1 MIVLALAVLM
11 PAAGGPGPTG
21 VLPGSA
27 AAGLY
32 GATGL
37 VAFML
42 SLGPEPALWAGLR
55 LSTGPYAW
63 LAAVMPGLDGLRVPA
78 RFAAVVYV
86 ALAALAACGAARLLA
101 RIASARARTGLVIAL
116 AAAIVG
122 EGWGGPLALERVPSA
137 EMAVDRA
144 VYDWL
149 RTQPRGPMLE
159 LPMGRP
165 DPAVRYQFRTL
176 VHGNRIVNG
185 YSGYGTALDDFLS
198 GPPFSE
204 IEGVAG
210 AVAMCR
216 ALGIRYV
223 VVHGQLYHDHAIA
236 RRVLEDIGAQ
246 GADVARAT
254 AFGPVTV
261 FELRAPGPSA
271 GLPTAAGTEIPQAGF
286 RLSASHNPGALSAA
300 ADGQRA
306 TRWLS
311 GTPQDGTEWIR
322 VDFDRQRRPAF
333 LSLVMDRRSFGDYPR
348 RLEIEGS
355 TDGQAFSP
363 LWAGSVLTPLALS
376 LVQLPVSPRIDLALP
391 RLEVSAL
398 RLRQTGHTPRQWYW
412 SVHDIRIWE

>member
-1 MIVLALAVLM
+1 M
-11 PAAGGPGPTG
+11 
-21 VLPGSA
+21 
-27 AAGLY
+27 
-32 GATGL
+32 
-37 VAFML
+37 
-42 SLGPEPALWAGLR
+42 
-55 LSTGPYAW
+55 
-63 LAAVMPGLDGLRVPA
+63 DGLRVPA

-86 ALAALAACGAARLLA
+86 ALAALAACGTARLLA
-101 RIASARARTGLVIAL
+101 RIASAGAQAGLVIAL
-116 AAAIVG
+116 GAAIVV
-122 EGWGGPLALERVPSA
+122 ESWGGPLSLERVPSA

-149 RTQPRGPMLE
+149 RTQPHGPMLE

-198 GPPFSE
+198 GPPFTE
-204 IEGVAG
+204 IEGVTG

-216 ALGIRYV
+216 ALGIRYL
-223 VVHGQLYHDHAIA
+223 VVHGQLYHDLAIA
-236 RRVLEDIGAQ
+236 RRVLGDIGAQ
-246 GADVARAT
+246 SADVARAT

-271 GLPTAAGTEIPQAGF
+271 AALPSPRGTEIPRAALQ
-286 RLSASHNPGALSAA
+286 LSASHNPGALAAA
-300 ADGQRA
+300 ADGQPA

-322 VDFDRQRRPAF
+322 VDFDRRRRPGF
-333 LSLVMDRRSFGDYPR
+333 LRLVMDRRSFGDYPR

-355 TDGQAFSP
+355 TDGQAFAP

-376 LVQLPVSPRIDLALP
+376 LVEAPVSPRIDLALP
-391 RLEVSAL
+391 GAEVSAL

-412 SVHDIRIWE
+412 SVHELRIWE